1 MSIIKTIKN
10 WLTKSISD
18 RPNCLAR
25 GMTVYFIA
33 DNAGI
38 KYVACGTIAAVN
50 KPDISS
56 KSNEILYDIYENETC
71 KRFSHI
77 PARAVYTTAT
87 ACADALTVYYETH

>member
-10 WLTKSISD
+10 WLTKSGPD
-18 RPNCLAR
+18 RPNCLTR

-38 KYVACGTIAAVN
+38 KYVACGTIVTVN

-56 KSNEILYDIYENETC
+56 KSDEYFYDIYENTTG
-71 KRFSHI
+71 KWFDHI
-77 PARAVYTTAT
+77 SARTVFTTAT
-87 ACADALTVYYETH
+87 ACADALTAYYETH